1 MDNTRNFEEEL
12 SRLVRM
18 LGSDPA
24 FYLLALHSFVEMVLN
39 RELGLN
45 ELFFEGEHYRFSD
58 KMYLYR
64 QKLLAKME
72 EEPGASPRVKGVSHL
87 NQLVK
92 SHHLTNRTRHEFG
105 AVSVEEAK
113 AGTWSFLEF
122 CRLSGIDS
130 PLFRKIRDN
139 LDIWDERQS
148 PIEHLNELKKIRF
161 SLHIKDMEIDQ
172 LNRRLS
178 ELAAWEKQANHLA
191 ALLKDRENK
200 LEQLDEKSGRR
211 DRILAELE
219 AERDRL
225 SGELRDVRLRIASS
239 RDVSDYREEMIRLS
253 NYTRTRRDF
262 ERSIVRL
269 SEEQREAVE
278 SAPDDGLLLIRGGAG
293 TGKTIVLLESL
304 RRASLQEG
312 LFDGGASPSG
322 LGLLTYARTLVKY
335 DRYISEILGIADDRL
350 TIRTVDSYVN
360 EVVRRRW
367 PRSEIRYGSL
377 ISEALEE
384 LGMIPPAPL
393 DRRDLAR
400 EIDEFIWGYHLSR
413 EEYVT
418 EMISRSGLRHRLD
431 EQARQRVWE
440 IQGELRAELVDQELF
455 TRNLAVCLML
465 EEGSS
470 AVKPEDPAPEFDQLY
485 VDEVQDL
492 PPVVLE
498 FLAGR
503 SRRLVM
509 AGDIDQSIY
518 GLQSPFARAG
528 IDIRGRSRILNQNF
542 RNTMAILELAEA
554 YREASGLARDYPE
567 GDRRRAPKAFR
578 EGPPVAL
585 LRHSDK
591 DALED
596 ELISRLRFFR
606 ESLGYDPENLCII
619 APDNRSVDRLIARMA
634 READLEG
641 ISIRDPQFEFG
652 EGGENP
658 GGKVRLSPLHSTK
671 GLDFPVVFLFL
682 PFLHG
687 VGGLDRRL
695 QDSQRKNLLYVGLTR
710 AMDHLEIFLSDWALE
725 NPVISP
731 ILSCWEAMEGR

>member
-39 RELGLN
+39 RELDLN

-350 TIRTVDSYVN
+350 AIRTVDSYVN

-509 AGDIDQSIY
+509 AGDIDQSI
-518 GLQSPFARAG
+518 
-528 IDIRGRSRILNQNF
+528 
-542 RNTMAILELAEA
+542 
-554 YREASGLARDYPE
+554 
-567 GDRRRAPKAFR
+567 
-578 EGPPVAL
+578 
-585 LRHSDK
+585 
-591 DALED
+591 
-596 ELISRLRFFR
+596 
-606 ESLGYDPENLCII
+606 
-619 APDNRSVDRLIARMA
+619 
-634 READLEG
+634 
-641 ISIRDPQFEFG
+641 
-652 EGGENP
+652 
-658 GGKVRLSPLHSTK
+658 
-671 GLDFPVVFLFL
+671 
-682 PFLHG
+682 
-687 VGGLDRRL
+687 
-695 QDSQRKNLLYVGLTR
+695 
-710 AMDHLEIFLSDWALE
+710 
-725 NPVISP
+725 
-731 ILSCWEAMEGR
+731 